1 MGSFGR
7 DFASFNLSLFG
18 YLAYIYLP
26 LLLYPLFRIYKN
38 ASYSFRKVEL
48 TLGYLILFVS
58 LLILQAISFHKGE
71 LALNW
76 VSHLLPYIG
85 LFGVI
90 IVCIFG
96 LLISYVL
103 IHARGFF
110 ILSNLISRGVRKLI
124 LWLGS
129 VRRVLGAR
137 FASFS
142 DFSFGGFFTKAFSRR
157 EKEPFKDSFKE
168 PLQDN
173 YDKADYEKITP
184 LSVLS
189 DMESSQSYETT
200 KEAFEES
207 SHDID
212 YFNKPF
218 DSVFIKT
225 SKEDSGTYERLSNED
240 LVRKVPASPSL
251 KEKFVL
257 PPLKVDYEPRT
268 INNLS
273 RQDERIV
280 NALSDNTSPYPYEDF
295 SPPKEEEPKEGLV
308 TFIPNP
314 KPLDEDRD
322 DIAKPF
328 TKSNLE
334 YSTSQSTQKDTK
346 TIYKK
351 DYIEAQSSKDVSEDS
366 SKDFDLEETLNEARA
381 LKEALL
387 SRQDEDLEKLSLD
400 ESTSK
405 EVDLEKDLIA
415 KGLVANN
422 LHEVKELS
430 KLEEVKEDKLDK
442 NSLQTKPA
450 STLAHT
456 KDIKS
461 NDKTATSTLDT
472 LPQSTA
478 KSMAALVTSL
488 SENESFI
495 EEAKDG
501 ASLKNIGYK
510 LPSLSL
516 LQEPKF
522 VDSEVNEQEI
532 DNKIRDLISKLN
544 VFKIKGDVVRVY
556 SGPVVTTFEFR
567 PDPDI
572 KVTKILSLQDDLA
585 MTLKAKSLRMQA
597 PIPGKDVV
605 GIEVPNSVVQ
615 TIYLKEILESE
626 PFKESK
632 GALTIALGKDIVGN
646 PFIANLEKLPHLLV
660 AGTTGSGKS
669 VGVSAII
676 ISLLYRNSPDNLK
689 FIMIDP
695 KKVEFEPYEDIP
707 HLITPIINNP
717 EKAVL
722 ALAAATREMDKRYD
736 ALAKLKCK
744 NIASYNE
751 KADSKMPFLVIV
763 IDELADLIMTGG
775 KDVEFSIARIAQ
787 MGRACGM
794 HLIVATQR
802 SSTDVVTGLIK
813 TNLPSRISY
822 KVGNRIDSKVILD
835 AFGAER
841 LLGNG
846 DGLFTPPGGGL
857 VRIHAPWISEKEI
870 EDIINYIKSEREV
883 IYDENFLGEDKA
895 SQDVAVDRFTDSE
908 GEKLLEAAI
917 EVILSEGKTSI
928 SFVQRRLGIGYNKA
942 ALLMEALEARG
953 FLSAPNSK
961 NERTINYD
969 YYS

>member
-1 MGSFGR
+1 MGSFGS

-38 ASYSFRKVEL
+38 SSYSFRKVEL
-48 TLGYLILFVS
+48 TLGYLVLFVS
-58 LLILQAISFHKGE
+58 LLILQAVSFKKGD
-71 LALNW
+71 LALS
-76 VSHLLPYIG
+76 VVHYLLPYIG
-85 LFGVI
+85 LFGIVI
-90 IVCIFG
+90 ACIFG

-103 IHARGFF
+103 ISARGFF
-110 ILSNLISRGVRKLI
+110 ILSSLVSKAFHKIA

-129 VRRVLGAR
+129 VRKLLATS
-137 FASFS
+137 FSSFS
-142 DFSFGGFFTKAFSRR
+142 DFSFGGFFTSAFSRKKSAFVH
-157 EKEPFKDSFKE
+157 EEGLKEEDLQSFSSFKE
-168 PLQDN
+168 EDSN
-173 YDKADYEKITP
+173 KNH
-184 LSVLS
+184 S
-189 DMESSQSYETT
+189 
-200 KEAFEES
+200 FEEPYRQEN
-207 SHDID
+207 IE
-212 YFNKPF
+212 
-218 DSVFIKT
+218 
-225 SKEDSGTYERLSNED
+225 SKEDKSLKKSFSMSFLRPMKEDNRYESEGF
-240 LVRKVPASPSL
+240 LVRKIETTSL
-251 KEKFVL
+251 PKTKL
-257 PPLKVDYEPRT
+257 NLSPLKIDYEPRT
-268 INNLS
+268 TDNLGS
-273 RQDERIV
+273 QDEKV
-280 NALSDNTSPYPYEDF
+280 LHALSDMSSPYPYEDF
-295 SPPKEEEPKEGLV
+295 TPVIEEEKDKEGLV
-308 TFIPNP
+308 TFIP
-314 KPLDEDRD
+314 KPLKIESSISSQEDRLDGKDSLDED
-322 DIAKPF
+322 KV
-328 TKSNLE
+328 
-334 YSTSQSTQKDTK
+334 K
-346 TIYKK
+346 T
-351 DYIEAQSSKDVSEDS
+351 
-366 SKDFDLEETLNEARA
+366 KDFSLEETLNEARA

-387 SRQDEDLEKLSLD
+387 ERQDADLEELKNLEASKKEQALSDVKAPKVETDLSTLKTKKDVVTKESKNLEGSTTYEDTFSASKHKQDYFKSANSSLKIETKQSMQTKEVSKDMDTKKD
-400 ESTSK
+400 EHEALKDSTS
-405 EVDLEKDLIA
+405 
-415 KGLVANN
+415 N
-422 LHEVKELS
+422 LKNPES
-430 KLEEVKEDKLDK
+430 K
-442 NSLQTKPA
+442 SQAMPA
-450 STLAHT
+450 V
-456 KDIKS
+456 
-461 NDKTATSTLDT
+461 
-472 LPQSTA
+472 
-478 KSMAALVTSL
+478 VTSL

-495 EEAKDG
+495 KDAKDG

-510 LPSLSL
+510 LPPLSL

-522 VDSEVNEQEI
+522 MDADINEQEI
-532 DNKIRDLISKLN
+532 DSKIRDLISKLS
-544 VFKIKGDVVRVY
+544 VFKIRGDVVRVY

-605 GIEVPNSVVQ
+605 GIEIPNSVVQ
-615 TIYLKEILESE
+615 TIYLKEILESKAY
-626 PFKESK
+626 KESK
-632 GALTIALGKDIVGN
+632 GALTVALGKDIVGN

-669 VGVSAII
+669 VGVSSII

-744 NIASYNE
+744 NIASFNE
-751 KADSKMPFLVIV
+751 KSDSKMPFLVIV

-870 EDIINYIKSEREV
+870 EDIINYIKDEREV
-883 IYDENFLGEDKA
+883 VYDDDFLGEDKA
-895 SQDVAVDRFTDSE
+895 SQNVAVDRFTDPE
-908 GEKLLEAAI
+908 GEKLLEAAK

-942 ALLMEALEARG
+942 ASLMEALEAQG
-953 FLSAPNSK
+953 FLSSPNSK
-961 NERTINYD
+961 NERSIL
-969 YYS
+969 